1 MKRTIRLALL
11 CSLLA
16 ITGCAL
22 PHDGRT
28 RPRNADIQVRNDEN
42 KEPPPVMSSPM
53 EPHHGFPPAMRPN
66 QASPDG
72 RAVDLRPVRF
82 DRTEAGP
89 GRELIVHYTVTGRPQ
104 CNVLG
109 QVHVAETSAAVRV
122 TLLLGRLPGT
132 NCSGPQ
138 LQLAAPMMTIVTLRE
153 PLGARQ
159 VRDGS

>member
-11 CSLLA
+11 CGWLA

-22 PHDGRT
+22 PHDGQT
-28 RPRNADIQVRNDEN
+28 RLKNAHIQVRNDEN
-42 KEPPPVMSSPM
+42 TEPPPVMSSPM

-66 QASPDG
+66 QASPDA
-72 RAVDLRPVRF
+72 RAVDLRPTRF
-82 DRTEAGP
+82 DRTQAGP
-89 GRELIVHYTVTGRPQ
+89 GRELIVHYTVTGKPQ

-109 QVHVAETSAAVRV
+109 QVQVAETSAEVRV
-122 TLLLGRLPGT
+122 TLMLGRLPGADCT
-132 NCSGPQ
+132 GPQ
-138 LQLAAPMMTIVTLRE
+138 LQLAAPTMTVVTLSE